1 MKRREFLAASAS
13 LCAATSVQADNASN
27 PFLLHTP
34 SLVHPVV
41 IESVELLHGNGEY
54 VVRVRSKEGVAV
66 ANSSRLRET
75 YPIFLRRVAPF
86 FVDKDVRRLEGL
98 IDELYRNGSNYKLQ
112 GLAFWVCVAAIEMAI
127 LDLLGKASNQSIGEM
142 FGGIRRREIAVYR
155 ASGNRPSETSNY

>member
-27 PFLLHTP
+27 AFLLQTP
-34 SLVHPVV
+34 SLVQPVV

-75 YPIFLRRVAPF
+75 EMRRWRCPPDPVWESPLTPVFWQDASKSNSRVANKP
-86 FVDKDVRRLEGL
+86 
-98 IDELYRNGSNYKLQ
+98 
-112 GLAFWVCVAAIEMAI
+112 C
-127 LDLLGKASNQSIGEM
+127 LLHWL
-142 FGGIRRREIAVYR
+142 R
-155 ASGNRPSETSNY
+155 